1 MLQRRR
7 WLTVSMLTI
16 AAVIAAAATP
26 APVAAQAP
34 KEVEVALIVP
44 LSGPWA
50 RQGLLERMGA
60 EMAIDDINKSGGIK
74 SLGGAKMKLIILD
87 TGDSAEKAKN
97 AAQRLV
103 AQNPSVVG
111 GIGAWLSSF
120 TLAVTEVTERAELPW
135 ITLSYSD
142 VITGRGFRYV
152 FQTSAAGDRQSEL
165 ALPTIMQLAEKSTGK
180 KPTTTGVIQDNT
192 AAPVSFMKPMRAGGF
207 EKAGLKVLV
216 DEIYTPPLSDATP
229 LVSKV
234 RTSRPDFVWV
244 ISTSIPDDSLLMQ
257 KFAEMG
263 IGANKLPIVG
273 NGAHFGAPE
282 LLKVAGADVLEGA
295 LITVANWSNDSQRA
309 LIDEFKK
316 RTSEPWLTQDSLCA
330 YGHVWILK
338 EAVEKAGVADRKK
351 VAEAIRAMDTS
362 EGAARYFAGNHIK
375 FDDKGRRVDAP
386 LVIFQWQQGV
396 PVTVY
401 PQGPGTAQPRWAL
414 K

>member
-1 MLQRRR
+1 MSQRLR
-7 WLTVSMLTI
+7 WLSLSTLTMATAV
-16 AAVIAAAATP
+16 AAVAVP
-26 APVAAQAP
+26 APVAAQQP
-34 KEVEVALIVP
+34 KDVEVALVVP

-50 RQGLLERMGA
+50 RQGQLERMGA

-74 SLGGAKMKLIILD
+74 SLGGAKMKLILLD

-103 AQNPSVVG
+103 AQNPDVIG
-111 GIGAWLSSF
+111 GVGAWLSSF

-135 ITLSYSD
+135 LTLSYSD

-152 FQTSAAGDRQSEL
+152 FQTSATGDRQSEL
-165 ALPTIMQLAEKSTGK
+165 ALPTIMELAEKTTGK

-207 EKAGLKVLV
+207 EKAGLKILV
-216 DEIYTPPLSDATP
+216 DDTYTPPLSDATP

-234 RTSRPDFVWV
+234 RTLRPDFMWV
-244 ISTSIPDDSLLMQ
+244 ISTSIPDDSLLIQ
-257 KFAEMG
+257 KFSEMG
-263 IGANKLPIVG
+263 IGPSKLPIVG

-282 LLKVAGADVLEGA
+282 LLKVAGADVLEGT
-295 LITVANWSNDSQRA
+295 LITVANWSNDGQRQ
-309 LIDEFKK
+309 LIEEFKK
-316 RTSEPWLTQDSLCA
+316 RTGEPWLTQDSLCA

-338 EAVEKAGVADRKK
+338 EAVEKAAVADRRK
-351 VAEAIRAMDTS
+351 VADAIRAMDTS
-362 EGAARYFAGNHIK
+362 EGPARYFAGNHIK

-386 LVIFQWQQGV
+386 LVIFQWRDGV

-401 PQGPGTAQPRWAL
+401 PQGPGSAKPRWAM

>member
-1 MLQRRR
+1 MSQRHR
-7 WLTVSMLTI
+7 WLPPALLAI

-135 ITLSYSD
+135 ITLSSSD

-152 FQTSAAGDRQSEL
+152 FQTSATGDRQSEM
-165 ALPTIMQLAEKSTGK
+165 ALPTIMELSEQSTGK
-180 KPTTTGVIQDNT
+180 KP
-192 AAPVSFMKPMRAGGF
+192 AP
-207 EKAGLKVLV
+207 
-216 DEIYTPPLSDATP
+216 T
-229 LVSKV
+229 
-234 RTSRPDFVWV
+234 
-244 ISTSIPDDSLLMQ
+244 
-257 KFAEMG
+257 
-263 IGANKLPIVG
+263 
-273 NGAHFGAPE
+273 
-282 LLKVAGADVLEGA
+282 
-295 LITVANWSNDSQRA
+295 
-309 LIDEFKK
+309 
-316 RTSEPWLTQDSLCA
+316 
-330 YGHVWILK
+330 
-338 EAVEKAGVADRKK
+338 
-351 VAEAIRAMDTS
+351 
-362 EGAARYFAGNHIK
+362 
-375 FDDKGRRVDAP
+375 RV
-386 LVIFQWQQGV
+386 
-396 PVTVY
+396 
-401 PQGPGTAQPRWAL
+401 PQYQH
-414 K
+414 

>member
-1 MLQRRR
+1 MA
-7 WLTVSMLTI
+7 TAV
-16 AAVIAAAATP
+16 AAVAVP
-26 APVAAQAP
+26 APVVAQQP
-34 KEVEVALIVP
+34 KDVEVALVVP

-50 RQGLLERMGA
+50 RQGQLERMGA

-74 SLGGAKMKLIILD
+74 SLGGAKMKLILLD

-103 AQNPSVVG
+103 AQNPDVIG
-111 GIGAWLSSF
+111 GVGAWLSSF

-135 ITLSYSD
+135 LTLSYSD

-152 FQTSAAGDRQSEL
+152 FQTSATGDRQSEL
-165 ALPTIMQLAEKSTGK
+165 ALPTIMELAEKTTGK

-207 EKAGLKVLV
+207 EKAGLKILV
-216 DEIYTPPLSDATP
+216 DDTYTPPLSDATP

-234 RTSRPDFVWV
+234 RTLRPDFMWV
-244 ISTSIPDDSLLMQ
+244 ISTSFPDDSLLIQ
-257 KFAEMG
+257 KFSEMG
-263 IGANKLPIVG
+263 IGPTKLPIVG

-282 LLKVAGADVLEGA
+282 LLKVAGADVLEGT
-295 LITVANWSNDSQRA
+295 LITVANWSNDGQRQ
-309 LIDEFKK
+309 LIEEFKK
-316 RTSEPWLTQDSLCA
+316 RTGEPWLTQDSLCA

-338 EAVEKAGVADRKK
+338 EAVEKAAATDRRKVAD
-351 VAEAIRAMDTS
+351 AIRAMDTS
-362 EGAARYFAGNHIK
+362 EGPARYFAGNHIK

-386 LVIFQWQQGV
+386 LVIFQWRDGV

-401 PQGPGTAQPRWAL
+401 PQGPGSAKPRWAM

>member
-1 MLQRRR
+1 MLRENT
-7 WLTVSMLTI
+7 WLALLSAALI
-16 AAVIAAAATP
+16 GGAAAVLPVGVSAQQPKDVEIAM
-26 APVAAQAP
+26 
-34 KEVEVALIVP
+34 IVP

-50 RQGLLERMGA
+50 RQGVLERFGA

-74 SLGGAKMKLIILD
+74 SLGGAKMKLIISD
-87 TGDSAEKAKN
+87 AGDSAEKAKN

-103 AQNPSVVG
+103 AQQPDVVG
-111 GIGAWLSSF
+111 GFGAWLSSF

-135 ITLSYSD
+135 LTLSYSD
-142 VITGRGFRYV
+142 QITGRGFHYV
-152 FQTSAAGDRQSEL
+152 FQTSATGDRQSEL
-165 ALPTIMQLAEKSTGK
+165 ALPTVMKLAESATGR
-180 KPTTTGVIQDNT
+180 KPTTTAVIQDNT

-257 KFAEMG
+257 KFTEMG

-282 LLKVAGADVLEGA
+282 LLKVAGADALEGT
-295 LITVANWSNDSQRA
+295 LITVANWSHDGQRQ

-316 RTSEPWLTQDSLCA
+316 RTGEPWLTQDSLCA
-330 YGHVWILK
+330 YGHVMILK
-338 EAVEKAGVADRKK
+338 EAVEKAGAADRRK
-351 VAEAIRAMDTS
+351 VAEASRAMDTT
-362 EGAARYFAGNHIK
+362 EGPAKYFAGNRIK

-386 LVIFQWQQGV
+386 LVIYQWQQGV
-396 PVTVY
+396 PITVY
-401 PQGPGTAQPRWAL
+401 PQGPGTAKPRWAM